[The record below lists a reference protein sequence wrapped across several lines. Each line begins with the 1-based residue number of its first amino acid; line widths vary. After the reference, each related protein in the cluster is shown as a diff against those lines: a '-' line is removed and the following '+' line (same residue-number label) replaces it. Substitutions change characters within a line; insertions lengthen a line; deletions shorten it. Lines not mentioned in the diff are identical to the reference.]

1 MPLEKLSDL
10 FRIVL
15 PWAAGALIAAAAY
28 RLVPRLAPAIRLL
41 PGRPRLRFHRRPVP
55 EAWREV
61 VARNVP
67 LAAALDAADREQL
80 LRLVQLFLHET
91 PFEGVGVE
99 VTDEIRVTIAAQA
112 SLLLLRL
119 EYPRYPRLRRV
130 LVYQG
135 VFQPR
140 RVDTLDFGTIHQ
152 EPVASLGEA
161 WTSGIVVLSWE
172 SSLLG
177 SLDPADGQNVVLHEF
192 AHVLDG
198 ENGAMD
204 GVPVLERTSEY
215 RRWRRVFAAAYE
227 RELRAVEEGG
237 DPPLHPYAATNGA
250 EFFAVATEAFFE
262 RPRELAAGLPELY
275 GELSRFF
282 RQDPAAR
289 LPPGPPEPAAAL

>member
-1 MPLEKLSDL
+1 VPLERLSDL

-28 RLVPRLAPAIRLL
+28 RLVPRLAPALRLL
-41 PGRPRLRFHRRPVP
+41 PGRPRLRLGGRPVP
-55 EAWREV
+55 EAWRGIL
-61 VARNVP
+61 ARNVP
-67 LAAALDAADREQL
+67 LADSLDDADREHL
-80 LRLVQLFLHET
+80 LRLVRLFLHEI

-99 VTDEIRVTIAAQA
+99 LTDEIRVTIAAQA
-112 SLLLLRL
+112 ALPLLRL

-140 RVDTLDFGTIHQ
+140 RIETLDFGTIHR

-161 WTSGIVVLSWE
+161 WTGGIVVLSWE
-172 SSLLG
+172 SSLMG

-198 ENGAMD
+198 ENGEMD
-204 GVPVLERTSEY
+204 GIPVLERTSEY

-227 RELRAVEEGG
+227 RELRAVEDGG
-237 DPPLHPYAATNGA
+237 DPPLHPYAATNRA

-262 RPRELAAGLPELY
+262 RPRELATRLPELHE
-275 GELSRFF
+275 ELRRFF
-282 RQDPAAR
+282 RQDPGAR
-289 LPPGPPEPAAAL
+289 LPPALPGSSAIP